1 MDVNIQVFLLGLKIN
16 KLKQFINYLSDP
28 ILATP
33 EQRKNE
39 IWDVEGRL
47 KNANQSFKFDI
58 RPLQTVKDRAEKIGY
73 FKSKSDK
80 MVFESIDKW
89 IIFDTQE
96 LNEYVKLQDKRDF
109 NIDELLEHLSWNL
122 VIDKHQKYLIFVI

>member
-1 MDVNIQVFLLGLKIN
+1 MKN
-16 KLKQFINYLSDP
+16 FIDYLSEP

-33 EQRKNE
+33 EQKQNE

-47 KNANQSFKFDI
+47 KNGNQPFKFDI
-58 RPLQTVKDRAEKIGY
+58 RPLKEVDNRVEKTGY

-80 MVFESIDKW
+80 MVFEAIDKW

-96 LNEYVKLQDKRDF
+96 LNEYVKSMDKRDF
-109 NIDELLEHLSWNL
+109 NLDELLDNLSWNL
-122 VIDKHQKYLIFVI
+122 IIDKVE

>member
-1 MDVNIQVFLLGLKIN
+1 MKN
-16 KLKQFINYLSDP
+16 FIDYLSEP

-33 EQRKNE
+33 EQKQNE

-47 KNANQSFKFDI
+47 KNGNQPFKFDI
-58 RPLQTVKDRAEKIGY
+58 RPLKEVDNRVEKTGY

-80 MVFESIDKW
+80 MVFEAIDKW

-96 LNEYVKLQDKRDF
+96 LNEYVKSMDKRDF
-109 NIDELLEHLSWNL
+109 NLDELLDNLSWNL
-122 VIDKHQKYLIFVI
+122 IVDKVE